1 MANSSAGP
9 HHCIGSGHVVAELIF
24 RRLHALCVSSGG
36 NLSLGELESFQSR
49 FLNSFSSGFELFEA
63 THQHCMIASGVSV
76 ETPFSRNKIL
86 VTLLRGCGEES
97 AIHAFSLQIARLGPA
112 WTRGF
117 FESFAGY
124 VRQYVCVNADM
135 RLVNAYA
142 VAASLPKIS
151 ISTEVLLKLDAIRR
165 ILRECIGAFDPPEAR
180 VELVCNYINRVSAGR
195 DGVGEPHISKITEHQ
210 VHTFLTLLPQEFK
223 VRINSVNSSQ
233 TAHAS

>member
-1 MANSSAGP
+1 
-9 HHCIGSGHVVAELIF
+9 
-24 RRLHALCVSSGG
+24 
-36 NLSLGELESFQSR
+36 
-49 FLNSFSSGFELFEA
+49 LNSFSSGFELFEA

-151 ISTEVLLKLDAIRR
+151 ISTEVLLKLDAIQR

-195 DGVGEPHISKITEHQ
+195 DGVGGPHISKITEHQ
-210 VHTFLTLLPQEFK
+210 VHAFLTLLAQR
-223 VRINSVNSSQ
+223 VQ
-233 TAHAS
+233 G